1 LGGGKGRGEGGGA
14 LPWPPRKGEGGDEV
28 PPPLRILTTTTKKSK
43 FSHSFFFKIFKICV
57 IYPYPLKVSLSVHC
71 CCSKLH
77 KHLWRRCPLNKKQN
91 SFIHCGILKW
101 WYEIYYISP
110 PPKYYYYYYYFS
122 KKKIFFS
129 LSMPDDDD
137 VMVKTYTKLS
147 NSLSLS
153 SKSV

>member
-1 LGGGKGRGEGGGA
+1 MAAVSSQQKNKIHSFIVA
-14 LPWPPRKGEGGDEV
+14 YWNDDMKFIIY
-28 PPPLRILTTTTKKSK
+28 PPLLNI
-43 FSHSFFFKIFKICV
+43 II
-57 IYPYPLKVSLSVHC
+57 IIIISL
-71 CCSKLH
+71 
-77 KHLWRRCPLNKKQN
+77 
-91 SFIHCGILKW
+91 
-101 WYEIYYISP
+101 
-110 PPKYYYYYYYFS
+110 